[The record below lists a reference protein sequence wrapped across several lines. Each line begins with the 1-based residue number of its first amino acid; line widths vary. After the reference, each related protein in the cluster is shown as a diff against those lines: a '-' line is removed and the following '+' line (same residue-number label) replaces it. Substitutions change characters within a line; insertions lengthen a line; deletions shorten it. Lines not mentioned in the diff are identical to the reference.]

1 MFTVTVGLWLRN
13 VDPTS
18 CSKEP
23 VRSSVCIFIGL
34 SVCLFICCVSICVL
48 DARVKCS
55 APSHFLFDMTLHS
68 ISAVHV
74 RMRSKSYSK
83 KYARHIVH
91 ALILLFKWSGARQLG
106 SKKKE
111 KFVVQFLLFSN
122 LRGSPNK
129 RKQAL
134 SLVTNYPNTIG
145 HQNHSISVTFLEDPP
160 RYELILSHLFITAQV
175 SALSLPYCL
184 L

>member
-1 MFTVTVGLWLRN
+1 VSLLVPSLMRTAVYSALFSVGVIKMIYIDLVMFLSVSMFTVTVGLWLRN

-23 VRSSVCIFIGL
+23 VRSSVCISIGL

-48 DARVKCS
+48 YARVKCS

-83 KYARHIVH
+83 NYARHIVH
-91 ALILLFKWSGARQLG
+91 AIISLFK
-106 SKKKE
+106 
-111 KFVVQFLLFSN
+111 
-122 LRGSPNK
+122 
-129 RKQAL
+129 
-134 SLVTNYPNTIG
+134 
-145 HQNHSISVTFLEDPP
+145 
-160 RYELILSHLFITAQV
+160 
-175 SALSLPYCL
+175 
-184 L
+184 